1 MMLVATSVGMI
12 TPGVGKVNDVPPR
25 GRDIAMIFQSC
36 ALYPHMSVYDYMAFG
51 HKLRRTPKEI
61 ERRVCGAAKNLNI
74 EDLLDRKPKQLSGG
88 QRQRVA
94 VGRAIVREPHV
105 FLREIIFGIRHARVE
120 AKVGVTELIG
130 GEVIVYLVTEH
141 TNFLGGSDPRTCARV
156 DNTMS
161 VAFNMDRMH
170 IFDN

>member
-1 MMLVATSVGMI
+1 M
-12 TPGVGKVNDVPPR
+12 
-25 GRDIAMIFQSC
+25 
-36 ALYPHMSVYDYMAFG
+36 
-51 HKLRRTPKEI
+51 
-61 ERRVCGAAKNLNI
+61 
-74 EDLLDRKPKQLSGG
+74 
-88 QRQRVA
+88 A

-141 TNFLGGSDPRTCARV
+141 TNLLGGSDPRTCARV